1 MAKVKFVDTTL
12 RDGHQCLWAT
22 RMSTA
27 MMQPIMERMDG
38 IGFEAIEIMGAVH
51 FDACVRYL
59 KDDPWERIRLFR
71 KHVRGPLQ
79 LITRSRCA
87 LGFEL
92 QPLDIHRLWVERLV
106 ACGID
111 RLVAFDGLHDL
122 DNLAEGL
129 LYAKSLGAYTI
140 GWLIFSDSPIHTDEL
155 YASKAREFID
165 RAGVD
170 TVMIEDTSGILTPER
185 ARTLIP
191 AIKKAI
197 GDRPLA
203 LHTHNLVGLAQ
214 RTCIE
219 AVELGVESLYTCIAP
234 IADGNAPPSVQTTVR
249 NLRHLGHEIDLDVAA
264 IADVSAYLT
273 EVADRGGFPPGAPND
288 FDAANFGH
296 QIPGGVLSNLV
307 SQLESAGLGHRIDE
321 VLAECSRVRE
331 ELGWP
336 IMVTPFSQL
345 VGVQATLNV
354 LEGERYARIPDEV
367 KRYGLGYYGKLP
379 APVEPEVLDRI
390 VENGSPTIA
399 LSPPELEPAV
409 DALRRQYPNASDD
422 ERMLRYAFPAH
433 VLDDTAPEPPRRAAG
448 AFNGIGR
455 LVEAFGACEH
465 VGSVSIRRGDFR
477 LDIYR

>member
-27 MMQPIMERMDG
+27 MMRPIMEPMDR

-71 KHVRGPLQ
+71 EHVRGPLQ
-79 LITRSRCA
+79 VITRSRCA

-92 QPLDIHRLWVERLV
+92 QPLDLHRLWVERLL
-106 ACGID
+106 ACGVD

-122 DNLAEGL
+122 DNLADGL
-129 LYAKSLGAYTI
+129 LHAKSLGAYTI
-140 GWLIFSDSPIHTDEL
+140 GWLIFSESPIHTDAL
-155 YASKAREFID
+155 YASKAQEFIE
-165 RAGVD
+165 RANVD

-191 AIKKAI
+191 AIKGAI
-197 GDRPLA
+197 GERPLA

-219 AVELGVESLYTCIAP
+219 AIELGVESLYTCIAP
-234 IADGNAPPSVQTTVR
+234 IADGNAPPSVQTTIR
-249 NLRHLGHEIDLDVAA
+249 NLRHLGHEIDLDDAA
-264 IADVSAYLT
+264 IA
-273 EVADRGGFPPGAPND
+273 EVGDWLAQVAERGGFPSGAPND

-296 QIPGGVLSNLV
+296 QIPGGVLSNLA
-307 SQLESAGLGHRIDE
+307 SQLRSAGLGHRLDE

-354 LEGERYARIPDEV
+354 LEAERYARIPDEV
-367 KRYGLGYYGKLP
+367 KRYALGYYGTLP
-379 APVEPEVLDRI
+379 APVEPGVLDRI

-399 LSPPELEPAV
+399 LAPPEREPVV
-409 DALRRQYPNASDD
+409 DALRKQYPNASDD
-422 ERMLRYAFPAH
+422 ERLLRHSFPAH
-433 VLDDTAPEPPRRAAG
+433 VLDDRVPEPRGAAG
-448 AFNGIGR
+448 AFAGIGR
-455 LVEAFGACEH
+455 LVEAFGASEH
-465 VGSVSIRRGDFR
+465 IGDVSIRRGDFR
-477 LDIYR
+477 LDLHR

>member
-27 MMQPIMERMDG
+27 MMRPIMEPMDR

-71 KHVRGPLQ
+71 KQVRGPLQ
-79 LITRSRCA
+79 VITRSRCA

-92 QPLDIHRLWVERLV
+92 QPLDLHRLWVERLL
-106 ACGID
+106 ACGVD

-122 DNLAEGL
+122 DNLAAGL
-129 LYAKSLGAYTI
+129 LHAKSLGAYTI
-140 GWLIFSDSPIHTDEL
+140 GWLIFSESPIHTDAL
-155 YASKAREFID
+155 YASKAREFIE

-185 ARTLIP
+185 ARTLVP
-191 AIKKAI
+191 AIKGAI
-197 GDRPLA
+197 GERPLA

-219 AVELGVESLYTCIAP
+219 AIALGVESLYTCIAP
-234 IADGNAPPSVQTTVR
+234 IADGNAPPAVQTTIR
-249 NLRHLGHEIDLDVAA
+249 NLRHLGHEIDLDDAA
-264 IADVSAYLT
+264 IA
-273 EVADRGGFPPGAPND
+273 EVGDWLAQVAERGGFPAGAPND

-296 QIPGGVLSNLV
+296 QIPGGVLSNLA
-307 SQLESAGLGHRIDE
+307 SQLRSAGLGHRLEE

-354 LEGERYARIPDEV
+354 LEAERYARIPDEV
-367 KRYGLGYYGKLP
+367 KRYALGYYGTLP
-379 APVEPEVLDRI
+379 APVEPGVLDRI
-390 VENGSPTIA
+390 VENGSPTIT
-399 LSPPELEPAV
+399 LTPPEREPVV
-409 DALRRQYPNASDD
+409 DALRKQYPNASDD
-422 ERMLRYAFPAH
+422 ERLLRHSFPAH
-433 VLDDTAPEPPRRAAG
+433 VLDDRTPEPRAAAG
-448 AFNGIGR
+448 ELTGIGR
-455 LVEAFGACEH
+455 LVEAFGASEH
-465 VGSVSIRRGDFR
+465 IGDISIRRGDFR
-477 LDIYR
+477 LELHR

>member
-27 MMQPIMERMDG
+27 MMRPIMEPMDR

-71 KHVRGPLQ
+71 EHVRGPLQ
-79 LITRSRCA
+79 VITRSRCA

-92 QPLDIHRLWVERLV
+92 QPLDLHRLWVERLM
-106 ACGID
+106 ACGVD

-122 DNLAEGL
+122 DNLADGL
-129 LYAKSLGAYTI
+129 LHAKSLGAYTI
-140 GWLIFSDSPIHTDEL
+140 GWLIFSESPIHTDAL
-155 YASKAREFID
+155 YASKAREFIE
-165 RAGVD
+165 RANVD

-191 AIKKAI
+191 AIKGAI
-197 GDRPLA
+197 GERPLA

-219 AVELGVESLYTCIAP
+219 AIELGVESLYTCIAP
-234 IADGNAPPSVQTTVR
+234 IADGNAPPAVQTTIR
-249 NLRHLGHEIDLDVAA
+249 NLRHLGHEIDLDDAA
-264 IADVSAYLT
+264 IA
-273 EVADRGGFPPGAPND
+273 EVGDWLAQVAERGGFPSGAPND

-296 QIPGGVLSNLV
+296 QIPGGVLSNLA
-307 SQLESAGLGHRIDE
+307 SQLRSAGLGHRLDE

-354 LEGERYARIPDEV
+354 LEAERYARIPDEV
-367 KRYGLGYYGKLP
+367 KRYALGYYGTLP
-379 APVEPEVLDRI
+379 APVAPGVLDRI

-399 LSPPELEPAV
+399 LTPPEREPV
-409 DALRRQYPNASDD
+409 VGALRRQYPNASDD
-422 ERMLRYAFPAH
+422 ERLLRHSFPAH
-433 VLDDTAPEPPRRAAG
+433 VLDDRVPEPPRAAG
-448 AFNGIGR
+448 AFAGIGR
-455 LVEAFGACEH
+455 LVEAFGASEH
-465 VGSVSIRRGDFR
+465 IGDVSIRRGDFR
-477 LDIYR
+477 LDLHR

>member
-27 MMQPIMERMDG
+27 MMRPIMEPMDR

-71 KHVRGPLQ
+71 EHVRGPLQ
-79 LITRSRCA
+79 VITRSRCA

-92 QPLDIHRLWVERLV
+92 QPLDLHRLWVERLL
-106 ACGID
+106 ACGVD

-122 DNLAEGL
+122 DNLADGL
-129 LYAKSLGAYTI
+129 LHAKSLGAYTI
-140 GWLIFSDSPIHTDEL
+140 GWLIFSESPIHTDAL
-155 YASKAREFID
+155 YASKAQEFIE
-165 RAGVD
+165 RANVD

-191 AIKKAI
+191 AIKGAI
-197 GDRPLA
+197 GERPLA

-219 AVELGVESLYTCIAP
+219 AIELGVESLYTCIAP
-234 IADGNAPPSVQTTVR
+234 IADGNAPPAVQTTIR
-249 NLRHLGHEIDLDVAA
+249 NLRHLGHEIDLDDAA
-264 IADVSAYLT
+264 IA
-273 EVADRGGFPPGAPND
+273 EVGDWLAQVAERGGFPSGAPND

-296 QIPGGVLSNLV
+296 QIPGGVLSNLA
-307 SQLESAGLGHRIDE
+307 SQLRSAGLGHRLDE

-354 LEGERYARIPDEV
+354 LEAERYARIPDEV
-367 KRYGLGYYGKLP
+367 KRYALGYYGTLP
-379 APVEPEVLDRI
+379 APVAPGVLDRI

-399 LSPPELEPAV
+399 LAPPEREPVV
-409 DALRRQYPNASDD
+409 DALRKQYPNASDD
-422 ERMLRYAFPAH
+422 ERLLRHSFPAH
-433 VLDDTAPEPPRRAAG
+433 VLDDRVPESRGAAG
-448 AFNGIGR
+448 AFAGIGR
-455 LVEAFGACEH
+455 LVEAFGASEH
-465 VGSVSIRRGDFR
+465 IGDVSIRRGDFR
-477 LDIYR
+477 LDLHR

>member
-27 MMQPIMERMDG
+27 MMRPIMEPMDR

-71 KHVRGPLQ
+71 EHVRGPLQ
-79 LITRSRCA
+79 VITRSRCA

-92 QPLDIHRLWVERLV
+92 QPLDLHRLWVERLL
-106 ACGID
+106 ACGVD

-122 DNLAEGL
+122 DNLADGL
-129 LYAKSLGAYTI
+129 LHAKSLGAYTI
-140 GWLIFSDSPIHTDEL
+140 GWLIFSESPIHTDAL
-155 YASKAREFID
+155 YASKAREFIE
-165 RAGVD
+165 RANVD

-191 AIKKAI
+191 AIKGAI
-197 GDRPLA
+197 GERPLA

-219 AVELGVESLYTCIAP
+219 AIELGVESLYTCIAP
-234 IADGNAPPSVQTTVR
+234 IADGNAPPSVQTTIR
-249 NLRHLGHEIDLDVAA
+249 NLRHLGHEIDLDDAA
-264 IADVSAYLT
+264 IA
-273 EVADRGGFPPGAPND
+273 EVGDWLAQVAERGGFPSGAPND

-296 QIPGGVLSNLV
+296 QIPGGVLSNLA
-307 SQLESAGLGHRIDE
+307 SQLRSAGLGHRLDE

-354 LEGERYARIPDEV
+354 LEAERYARIPDEV
-367 KRYGLGYYGKLP
+367 KRYALGYYGTLP
-379 APVEPEVLDRI
+379 APVEPGVLDRI

-399 LSPPELEPAV
+399 LAPPEREPVV
-409 DALRRQYPNASDD
+409 DALRKQYPNASDD
-422 ERMLRYAFPAH
+422 ERLLRHSFPAH
-433 VLDDTAPEPPRRAAG
+433 VLDDRIPESRGAAG
-448 AFNGIGR
+448 AFAGIGR
-455 LVEAFGACEH
+455 LVEAFGASEH
-465 VGSVSIRRGDFR
+465 IGDVSIRRGDFR
-477 LDIYR
+477 LDLHR